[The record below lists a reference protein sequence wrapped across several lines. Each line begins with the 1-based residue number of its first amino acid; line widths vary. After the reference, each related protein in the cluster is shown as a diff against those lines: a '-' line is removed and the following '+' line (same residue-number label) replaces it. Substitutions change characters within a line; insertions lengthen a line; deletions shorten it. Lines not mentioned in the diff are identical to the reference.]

1 MERPRG
7 LGGIAYGEVIMDS
20 DDSRGPEGADHAA
33 AAAQFRS
40 PMTARTRSLS
50 DSIGTPSKLS
60 PSPRIDDASR
70 RTSKDDSSISH
81 LQPPV
86 TPRRSELRG
95 LSIQMPPRQF
105 TPPPGT
111 PSGAYIHPAPL
122 SPKLDHSHIYAS
134 PTNLLPRRSRGLD
147 FSRAATSLH
156 HSILAEQPSPDSSP
170 VITEQAMNI
179 PPPRR
184 GPYRGAEQTSTS
196 LWSMMGNQER
206 LNISTSL
213 GSNHAAPS
221 DSSSSSSED
230 EDMDEDMDEAYVTTP
245 QVSRMGMPLGQ
256 GAGSGPFGS
265 PSVGSLAS
273 FQQRQRHRKQLKKKP
288 RGPLGLGFNLASAV
302 LSKSPPTN
310 SAAARARRESISW
323 QANQLHISSGD
334 VDEGGAA
341 EGSSSDQRS
350 VIRRVVTRRGNLL
363 VRVCLCASCPNR
375 PTNRLQPKAKAF
387 ARIRAALAEEGSPA
401 EAEFMRE
408 AEIVKQVRESDV
420 DLEPRHQAVGVDT
433 SAITTAHSSPNLTG
447 NQEALED
454 IPADDAMGDLSAGMS
469 SSFKQ
474 QAMKNSKGKQF
485 WDTFSDSSGARTPP
499 PPPALLPRG
508 SSSGMSEDTN
518 MDSPSLSSA
527 GFSVSIYDL
536 MYVRTALTA
545 HVYQN
550 GGQLPSAAEITRRI
564 NNKRRRDDDF
574 DPTSIKRRAVSPS
587 ISVHNSPIVQS
598 PMQRDVMPWGS
609 RPGSTGGDRG
619 SSGQSESGS
628 LGGTPANPPHGS
640 TGQVNRKG
648 RVGLQGM
655 VDTND
660 GIMRMSIE

>member
-7 LGGIAYGEVIMDS
+7 LSGMTFGEAVIMDS
-20 DDSRGPEGADHAA
+20 EDSNGRQQNAEAA
-33 AAAQFRS
+33 PTAAQFRS
-40 PMTARTRSLS
+40 PMTSRTRSLS
-50 DSIGTPSKLS
+50 DSTGTPSKLS
-60 PSPRIDDASR
+60 PSPRIVETSR
-70 RTSKDDSSISH
+70 RTSKDDSSITH
-81 LQPPV
+81 LPPPE

-111 PSGAYIHPAPL
+111 PSGAYIRPAPL
-122 SPKLDHSHIYAS
+122 SPKLDHSHTYAS

-156 HSILAEQPSPDSSP
+156 HSMLAEQPSEDLSP
-170 VITEQAMNI
+170 MITDRAMNI
-179 PPPRR
+179 PPRR
-184 GPYRGAEQTSTS
+184 GPYGGTEQTSTS

-213 GSNHAAPS
+213 GSNHAHAPPS

-230 EDMDEDMDEAYVTTP
+230 DDMDEDMDEAYVTTP
-245 QVSRMGMPLGQ
+245 QVSKMGMPP
-256 GAGSGPFGS
+256 APGS
-265 PSVGSLAS
+265 PSIGSLAS
-273 FQQRQRHRKQLKKKP
+273 FQHRQRHHRKHPKMKP

-334 VDEGGAA
+334 MDEGGVA
-341 EGSSSDQRS
+341 EGSSSDQRN

-363 VRVCLCASCPNR
+363 
-375 PTNRLQPKAKAF
+375 PKAKAF
-387 ARIRAALAEEGSPA
+387 ARIRAALAEEGAPA
-401 EAEFMRE
+401 EAEFIRE

-420 DLEPRHQAVGVDT
+420 DLEPRHQTTGGDT
-433 SAITTAHSSPNLTG
+433 NAMTTAHSSPNLVG
-447 NQEALED
+447 NQEPLED
-454 IPADDAMGDLSAGMS
+454 IPADDSMGELGASLS

-474 QAMKNSKGKQF
+474 HAMKNSKGKQF
-485 WDTFSDSSGARTPP
+485 WDTFSESSGARTPP
-499 PPPALLPRG
+499 PASAFLPRG

-527 GFSVSIYDL
+527 AF
-536 MYVRTALTA
+536 
-545 HVYQN
+545 HN
-550 GGQLPSAAEITRRI
+550 GQLPSAAEITRRI

-574 DPTSIKRRAVSPS
+574 DPTSFKRRAVSPS
-587 ISVHNSPIVQS
+587 ISAHNSPVVQS

-628 LGGTPANPPHGS
+628 LGGTPANPPIGS
-640 TGQVNRKG
+640 TGQVSRKG

>member
-7 LGGIAYGEVIMDS
+7 LSGMTFGEAVIMDS
-20 DDSRGPEGADHAA
+20 EDSNGRQQNAEAA
-33 AAAQFRS
+33 PTAAQFRS
-40 PMTARTRSLS
+40 PMTSRTRSLS
-50 DSIGTPSKLS
+50 DSTGTPSKLS
-60 PSPRIDDASR
+60 PSPRIVETSR
-70 RTSKDDSSISH
+70 RTSKDDSSITH
-81 LQPPV
+81 LPPPE

-95 LSIQMPPRQF
+95 LSIQMPPRQS

-111 PSGAYIHPAPL
+111 PSGAYIRPAPL
-122 SPKLDHSHIYAS
+122 SPKLDHSHTYAS

-156 HSILAEQPSPDSSP
+156 HSMLAEQPSDDLSP
-170 VITEQAMNI
+170 MITDRAMNI
-179 PPPRR
+179 PPRR
-184 GPYRGAEQTSTS
+184 GPYGGTEQTSTS

-213 GSNHAAPS
+213 GSNHAHAPPS

-230 EDMDEDMDEAYVTTP
+230 DDMDEDMDEAYVTTP
-245 QVSRMGMPLGQ
+245 QVSKMGMPP
-256 GAGSGPFGS
+256 APGS
-265 PSVGSLAS
+265 PSIGSLAS
-273 FQQRQRHRKQLKKKP
+273 FQHRQRHHRKHPKMKP

-302 LSKSPPTN
+302 LSKSPPSN

-334 VDEGGAA
+334 MDEGGAA
-341 EGSSSDQRS
+341 EGSSSDQRN

-363 VRVCLCASCPNR
+363 
-375 PTNRLQPKAKAF
+375 PKAKAF
-387 ARIRAALAEEGSPA
+387 ARIRAALAEEGAPA
-401 EAEFMRE
+401 EAEFIRE

-420 DLEPRHQAVGVDT
+420 DLEPRHQPTGGDT
-433 SAITTAHSSPNLTG
+433 NAMTTAHSSPNLVG
-447 NQEALED
+447 NQETLED
-454 IPADDAMGDLSAGMS
+454 IPADDSMGELGASLS

-474 QAMKNSKGKQF
+474 HAMKNSKGKQF
-485 WDTFSDSSGARTPP
+485 WDTFSESSGARTPP
-499 PPPALLPRG
+499 PSASAFLPRG

-527 GFSVSIYDL
+527 AF
-536 MYVRTALTA
+536 
-545 HVYQN
+545 HN
-550 GGQLPSAAEITRRI
+550 GQLPSAAEITRRI

-574 DPTSIKRRAVSPS
+574 DPTSFKRRAVSPS
-587 ISVHNSPIVQS
+587 ISAHNSPVVQS

-619 SSGQSESGS
+619 SS
-628 LGGTPANPPHGS
+628 S
-640 TGQVNRKG
+640 TGQVSRKG